1 MEIKTKII
9 IGILAMLANI
19 SFASSFKVTATVK
32 GLPDGTVLQLLPL
45 SHGKAAPLAEVKV
58 SGEECVFKGSLN
70 VDVPL
75 CVHIQVKDAF
85 GRKTFMIDK
94 NDDIRLSCTFAEKG
108 ENKGK
113 VVYSITD
120 FVVCGSPMTEKYNQ
134 LKGEIERNRQDFHD
148 FRDLLGKRYPQLTNA
163 LKSVKNRAEFD
174 SVRRHYATDYRN
186 YAYIDSISYS
196 KMNISSICEML
207 RHGDSFW
214 GPLLM
219 LDTWWYF
226 TPRERPVYESFTQ
239 EAKDSYYGRMVKEEL
254 YAGGKQGEKA
264 KSFSIKDEKG
274 KTHTLESLS
283 KGKKYILL
291 DFWASWCGPCRR
303 EIPNVKKQ
311 YELYKSK
318 GFEVVSISIDKKK
331 SDWQKALNDE
341 QLEWPNFLDDGSVA
355 DLYHVKSIP
364 AMYLLSADGTL
375 IATDMEARGEALAKK
390 LSQLFKE

>member
-1 MEIKTKII
+1 MRTRVLII
-9 IGILAMLANI
+9 CILIMLVNM
-19 SFASSFKVTATVK
+19 SFASSFRVTATVK

-45 SHGKAAPLAEVKV
+45 SHGKVSPVAEAKV
-58 SGEECVFKGSLN
+58 SHGLCVFYGSNSL
-70 VDVPL
+70 DVPL
-75 CVHIQVKDAF
+75 CVYLQVKEAY
-85 GRKTFMIDK
+85 GRKTFMID
-94 NDDIRLSCTFAEKG
+94 NDGDIRLTCTFSQHG

-134 LKGEIERNRQDFHD
+134 LKGEIERYSQDFHD

-163 LKSVKNRAEFD
+163 LKSGKNRAEID

-186 YAYIDSISYS
+186 YAYMDSVSYS
-196 KMNISSICEML
+196 KMNNSAICEML

-239 EAKDSYYGRMVKEEL
+239 EAKDCYYGRMVKEEL

-264 KSFSIKDEKG
+264 KSFSVKDEKG